1 MVNGWVRRA
10 TYATFC
16 TALLFYVFNLLRNKH
31 CNQKQRNT
39 VAWQLSC
46 CGLPTMLRKKLHEF
60 AAHFITPLSPA
71 LQLAKQINA
80 SDWPVSPRF
89 IKKKWKFFTP
99 AQVVVRFCG
108 FWSIWT
114 NAYCSSLTYE
124 ISIWALTM
132 IITKI
137 WEDRALSWYLM
148 W

>member
-1 MVNGWVRRA
+1 MVYVKMVNGWVRRA

-31 CNQKQRNT
+31 CNQKQRNI

-89 IKKKWKFFTP
+89 IKKKMEIFYACAGCRPLLRFLVHMDQCILFFLNLWN
-99 AQVVVRFCG
+99 FH
-108 FWSIWT
+108 
-114 NAYCSSLTYE
+114 
-124 ISIWALTM
+124 
-132 IITKI
+132 
-137 WEDRALSWYLM
+137 LSFNNDNYQNLRG
-148 W
+148 